1 MNPLTDNQR
10 NFIDRLYGDLEDASS
25 KLPDDAAE
33 KISEKLSPI
42 VDKIIVLKKGEDI
55 SKTDASGVIETLIDI
70 SKLIEKSLDIVHCR
84 WKKID
89 DQWLV
94 MGPETVVVPGATVTV
109 KSSKGEKEVEIES
122 VYRTENGKAWGVP
135 KKAEISADVSEGI
148 WRNTSGQLIEVYKT
162 RKGFL
167 VAKSIDETTGEKT
180 YLGKQGLTNLDHK
193 LSLEEAKQ
201 WGRETG
207 ICCSC
212 GAKLTDPISVEN
224 GIGPICASKG
234 YW

>member
-1 MNPLTDNQR
+1 MNPLSDKQR

-55 SKTDASGVIETLIDI
+55 SKTAASGVIETLIDI

-94 MGPETVVVPGATVTV
+94 MGPEKVVVSGATVTV

-148 WRNTSGQLIEVYKT
+148 WRNTSGQLIEVYRT

-167 VAKSIDETTGEKT
+167 VAKHINSETGEKT
-180 YLGKQGLTNLDHK
+180 YLGKQGLKNLHYK
-193 LSLEEAKQ
+193 LSLEEAKL
-201 WGRETG
+201 WGKETG
-207 ICCSC
+207 ICCRCSR
-212 GAKLTDPISVEN
+212 KLTKPESIERGMGDW
-224 GIGPICASKG
+224 CANNWG
-234 YW
+234 Q